1 VDTAALATAL
11 RSGKLGAAG
20 IDVLP
25 TEPPAPDEPLVKLWR
40 EAEQV
45 NVNLILT
52 PHTAFYSGEA
62 MMEIRTKAASEVTR
76 ALRGEKLI
84 NCVNGHWLSE
94 EVRERVLIGT
104 PPTV

>member
-1 VDTAALATAL
+1 M
-11 RSGKLGAAG
+11 
-20 IDVLP
+20 IQ
-25 TEPPAPDEPLVKLWR
+25 LWR
-40 EAEQV
+40 EANET

-62 MMEIRTKAASEVTR
+62 MMEIRTKSAAEVAR
-76 ALRGEKLI
+76 ALKGEKLV
-84 NCVNGHWLSE
+84 NCVNGHWLTE